1 MLSKLYCQD
10 GTTDEFGNKLSVSRT
25 GGGLV
30 SVNRSNSVAFNEG
43 VNDASH
49 RQYHHGRANVNLA
62 IISCRI

>member
-10 GTTDEFGNKLSVSRT
+10 GAIDEFGSKLSVSRT

-30 SVNRSNSVAFNEG
+30 SVNRSNRVASNEG
-43 VNDASH
+43 VNDAPRRH
-49 RQYHHGRANVNLA
+49 FTRRANVNLA